1 MLAVRT
7 TYYNDIVCWISDG
20 CKQKFLDLVNG
31 WIGIL
36 IRDKEKRM
44 QNDLLNPNLFGNE
57 AGEDEDKKRLGD
69 YYLEKEKNKIFHDA
83 NRKLGFVRA
92 RKGVG
97 KSALLNY
104 SAYKVEEK
112 YKNDMVINIKA
123 SELIALYE
131 CDDYQSLHYIN
142 CWQQRICLRILN
154 EIAKKIKFAATDDS
168 MKIIENA
175 EIMGYK
181 GKNIISALSDRIALN
196 LDKKIIQ
203 KKNSDK
209 EIANGFEIL
218 KRYSEEKDQRVWLFI
233 DDIDATFVNTEN
245 NMIMVG
251 TFFTACRYLV
261 NSVSGLN
268 IRASVRTDVWTIL
281 RNYDEALDKCEQYM
295 LDLVW
300 STKDTGEILYNK
312 LYTYF
317 SEEHPEL
324 NLGEKNFRDEK
335 SLNDVFNLVF
345 NGQLKWGKNWV
356 IPYRSIHILG
366 AGRPRWA
373 AQLCKIA
380 AKDAFEKQKEKIAT
394 GNVNFAMT
402 EYGKF
407 RMADLYKEHRHQCSN
422 LEMIIEI
429 FRNGKKSYSTSKL
442 IEVIK
447 KSLIDNG
454 KKIYIDG
461 LPDECNEV
469 QIGKYLYRIGFITLR
484 NNEYNSAL
492 GLTRYEDDPYLFSE
506 YNIDDQ
512 QIWEIHPA
520 YRTVLKIR

>member
-1 MLAVRT
+1 MIALRT
-7 TYYNDIVCWISDG
+7 TYYNDIVCWIIDG

-31 WIGIL
+31 WIRIL

-44 QNDLLNPNLFGNE
+44 QNDLLNPDLFGNE

-69 YYLEKEKNKIFHDA
+69 YYLEKEKNKIFHDV

-233 DDIDATFVNTEN
+233 DDIDATFINTEN

-268 IRASVRTDVWTIL
+268 IRASVRTDVWTML

-324 NLGEKNFRDEK
+324 NLGEKN
-335 SLNDVFNLVF
+335 L
-345 NGQLKWGKNWV
+345 
-356 IPYRSIHILG
+356 
-366 AGRPRWA
+366 
-373 AQLCKIA
+373 
-380 AKDAFEKQKEKIAT
+380 
-394 GNVNFAMT
+394 
-402 EYGKF
+402 
-407 RMADLYKEHRHQCSN
+407 RM
-422 LEMIIEI
+422 
-429 FRNGKKSYSTSKL
+429 KK
-442 IEVIK
+442 V
-447 KSLIDNG
+447 
-454 KKIYIDG
+454 
-461 LPDECNEV
+461 
-469 QIGKYLYRIGFITLR
+469 
-484 NNEYNSAL
+484 
-492 GLTRYEDDPYLFSE
+492 
-506 YNIDDQ
+506 
-512 QIWEIHPA
+512 
-520 YRTVLKIR
+520 